1 MKKNYKAF
9 TLIEVIITL
18 TILALI
24 FSSVMSVFIFYST
37 LWARVEVNR
46 VLQSNI
52 KVIVEHITYDI
63 RNNNI
68 VIADWITD
76 PWHYFD
82 GAGKYSVLKEEL
94 VVWDVKYY
102 LANKWSVA
110 DIWDELFWTN
120 YTSWNQVFANDYD
133 DKCLEIDQ
141 NCTLI
146 KELADGTKVPLTN
159 SWVSFKNL
167 HFYVSQEEIP
177 KVTINFDLNIADWKG
192 IKYGLIES
200 SNIKIQTTIAEKL
213 LDKNK

>member
-46 VLQSNI
+46 ILQSNI
-52 KVIVEHITYDI
+52 KIIVEHITRDI

-68 VIADWITD
+68 IIADGISD

-82 GAGKYSVLKEEL
+82 GSGKYSVLKEEL
-94 VVWDVKYY
+94 VVWNVKYY
-102 LANKWSVA
+102 LASKWSVA
-110 DIWDELFWTN
+110 DVWDELFSSN
-120 YTSWNQVFANDYD
+120 YSSWSQVFANDYD
-133 DKCLEIDQ
+133 DKCWGVDQ
-141 NCTLI
+141 NCALI

-167 HFYVSQEEIP
+167 HFYVSEEDIP
-177 KVTINFDLNIADWKG
+177 KVTINFDLNIADGKG
-192 IKYGLIES
+192 IKYWLIES